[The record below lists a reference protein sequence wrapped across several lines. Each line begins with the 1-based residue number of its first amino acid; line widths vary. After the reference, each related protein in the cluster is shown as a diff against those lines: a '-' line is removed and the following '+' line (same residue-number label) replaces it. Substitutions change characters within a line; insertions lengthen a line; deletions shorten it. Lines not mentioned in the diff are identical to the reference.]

1 MVQAWRGDGSA
12 HRPAGYD
19 RSAEGCRAPRPVP
32 PLVSVG
38 SDFRRYPCLCA
49 GLYAQVMTGP
59 RRFPAEQLAPQSLL
73 APVDPAQPH
82 AVGPRTGRDKAL
94 DAAGCLLAA
103 ALGALFLSP
112 TLKDSADPLS
122 TPQLIVDVALRIAGL
137 PCAVVAAALARSA
150 SRIACAV
157 LGAASISATPAG
169 LLALFSLAVHRNARQ
184 ALLVAALWIPSLLVF
199 AVYSPTTDALSVVL
213 LVTPLAFAATAW
225 GMFIRARRQLL
236 LTLRERALRAEDAQR
251 LHADRIRLAERTR
264 IAREMHDVLGHRIS
278 LMALHA
284 GALAFQPDLPPD
296 VRETAELMR
305 STARQA
311 LEELRAVI
319 GVLRDEPGQESA
331 PAAPQPTLSDI
342 PRLVEETRRAGAKI
356 DFEMRV
362 DHPEAAPSAL
372 GRDAYRIV
380 QEALTNI
387 RKHARGT
394 SGGVRVTGAADRGLH
409 VSVRNRLPIH
419 AHGRSGAAGVGRRA
433 ARPAGAGHPRRRH
446 SGARPGRVRRLR
458 GGRRVAVV
466 NVRVLLV
473 DDDAL
478 VRAGL
483 RMILSA
489 VEDLQVVGEAD
500 DGARAVAAV
509 REHRPDVVLM
519 DIRMPEMDGIA
530 ATAAL
535 RRLDAP
541 PKVIVLTTFQADEQ
555 VMSALRAGADG
566 FLLKDTPPAEIV
578 NAVRLVAAG
587 DAMLSPSV
595 TRTLLA
601 HFGDAQ
607 ATERRRA
614 AARRL
619 ATLTDRER
627 QVAVAIGSGASN
639 ARGRRRTVP
648 ERGDGQGACVAPV
661 QQARRRQPGADR
673 DRRARR
679 RPVLNPCATKGLP
692 RPDAASPARRGAH
705 PYSRGSTGRLASL
718 TAP

>member
-1 MVQAWRGDGSA
+1 M
-12 HRPAGYD
+12 
-19 RSAEGCRAPRPVP
+19 
-32 PLVSVG
+32 
-38 SDFRRYPCLCA
+38 
-49 GLYAQVMTGP
+49 
-59 RRFPAEQLAPQSLL
+59 
-73 APVDPAQPH
+73 
-82 AVGPRTGRDKAL
+82 
-94 DAAGCLLAA
+94 
-103 ALGALFLSP
+103 
-112 TLKDSADPLS
+112 
-122 TPQLIVDVALRIAGL
+122 
-137 PCAVVAAALARSA
+137 
-150 SRIACAV
+150 

-184 ALLVAALWIPSLLVF
+184 AVLVAALWIPSLLVF

-236 LTLRERALRAEDAQR
+236 LTLRERALRAEEAQR

-278 LMALHA
+278 LLALHA
-284 GALAFQPDLPPD
+284 GALAFQPDLPPEK

-319 GVLRDEPGQESA
+319 GVLREEPGQESA

-362 DHPEAAPSAL
+362 EHPETAPNAL

-380 QEALTNI
+380 QEGLTNI

-394 SGGVRVTGAADRGLH
+394 AGGVRVTGAADHGLR

-419 AHGRSGAAGVGRRA
+419 PWPDRRCRVGRRV
-433 ARPAGAGHPRRRH
+433 ARPAGAGHPGGRH
-446 SGARPGRVRRLR
+446 SGARPGRVGRLR
-458 GGRRVAVV
+458 GGGRVAVV

-489 VEDLQVVGEAD
+489 VDDMQVVGEAD
-500 DGARAVAAV
+500 DGAAAVAAV
-509 REHRPDVVLM
+509 RAHRPDVVLM
-519 DIRMPEMDGIA
+519 DIRMPVMDGIA

-535 RRLDAP
+535 RQLDAP
-541 PKVIVLTTFQADEQ
+541 PRVIVLTTFQADEQ

-595 TRTLLA
+595 TRTLLS

-607 ATERRRA
+607 ATERRR
-614 AARRL
+614 
-619 ATLTDRER
+619 
-627 QVAVAIGSGASN
+627 
-639 ARGRRRTVP
+639 P
-648 ERGDGQGACVAPV
+648 
-661 QQARRRQPGADR
+661 
-673 DRRARR
+673 
-679 RPVLNPCATKGLP
+679 P
-692 RPDAASPARRGAH
+692 RSDWPR
-705 PYSRGSTGRLASL
+705 
-718 TAP
+718 